1 MFRRRNVSRMET
13 MQLHAGAPNEDEDVS
28 ELPMSDLLLEMQ
40 RPPMALTIDGREAA
54 ILLMNTMQRDVQ
66 NMNLFA
72 SEPRNRTVSTYQV
85 NLVQLRQL
93 TSGLFEM
100 DEERRF
106 EDDMKAA
113 MDESVSIAV
122 HQLPVV
128 EWRDEPYECPL
139 CLDTV
144 EVGTRVRQ
152 LGCKHHFHTECI
164 DRWLCQEQSGK
175 RRRCPLC
182 NADPITGI
190 VPDPFEE
197 LRANPRWN
205 PSAAPRHRSTDARTA
220 ATAEPTGLL
229 FGGLPVEELLPRWVF
244 LSWPPAEDIGEQRP
258 AATGNDRSLG
268 LQRGQEVHESTYSA

>member
-1 MFRRRNVSRMET
+1 MET
-13 MQLHAGAPNEDEDVS
+13 MQLQAAASNEDEDVS
-28 ELPMSDLLLEMQ
+28 VLPMSDLLMEMQ
-40 RPPMALTIDGREAA
+40 RPPMVVTIDGSEAA
-54 ILLMNTMQRDVQ
+54 MLLMNTMQREVH

-106 EDDMKAA
+106 EEDMKAA

-205 PSAAPRHRSTDARTA
+205 PSAALRHRGTDARTA

-244 LSWPPAEDIGEQRP
+244 LSWPPAEDMGEQRP
-258 AATGNDRSLG
+258 AATGNDHSLG
-268 LQRGQEVHESTYSA
+268 QQQRQEVHDSTYSA